1 MNVFSQDKAST
12 GDNDDT
18 VHVITQKEE
27 TFGKLNVAESSK
39 RYIWIKIKI
48 YNLDVI
54 IDLKQ
59 TINLIGIMHY
69 VCWCAMV

>member
-1 MNVFSQDKAST
+1 MNVFSQDKASA

-27 TFGKLNVAESSK
+27 TFGKLDVAESSK
-39 RYIWIKIKI
+39 HFIWIKIKI
-48 YNLDVI
+48 YNLDFT

-59 TINLIGIMHY
+59 SI
-69 VCWCAMV
+69 W